1 MVVLFILILPSFS
14 QKKKKILLSWILEEL
29 QHIQRLLILSDKL
42 FDPQLFLLLGVEFV
56 W

>member
-14 QKKKKILLSWILEEL
+14 QKKKKNLTVL
-29 QHIQRLLILSDKL
+29 
-42 FDPQLFLLLGVEFV
+42 DPWETPAYSKVTSFE